1 MKPSFQ
7 PPASNVKRTGIVLRR
22 AVTLIEAIAVI
33 LLLSAAAATSMIY
46 LDNDFLSRRTAS
58 AATIQV
64 GEVLQ
69 LARNTAISHQTHVR
83 VSRGSTDLIIH
94 QEAGPVEPERTWLI
108 DLPAGT
114 RIDGSARQIVFGPI
128 GSANRDL
135 SWGVHH
141 GDAYG
146 KIDVSPVSG
155 KIQWSTP

>member
-7 PPASNVKRTGIVLRR
+7 PLAYNVKRTGIARRR

-46 LDNDFLSRRTAS
+46 LDNDFLARRTAS

-69 LARNTAISHQTHVR
+69 LARNTAISNQTYVR
-83 VSRGSTDLIIH
+83 VSRGSTELKIH
-94 QEAGPVEPERTWLI
+94 QEAGPIEPERTWLI
-108 DLPAGT
+108 ELPAGT
-114 RIDGSARQIVFGPI
+114 KIDGSASEIIFKPV

-135 SWGVHH
+135 SWGVYH

-146 KIDVSPVSG
+146 KVNVSPVSG
-155 KIQWSTP
+155 NVQWSTP

>member
-1 MKPSFQ
+1 MNSKLSCYYRQ
-7 PPASNVKRTGIVLRR
+7 G
-22 AVTLIEAIAVI
+22 VTLIEAIAVI

-64 GEVLQ
+64 GEVLV
-69 LARNTAISHQTHVR
+69 LARNTAISHQTNVH
-83 VSRGSTDLIIH
+83 VSRGLTQLKIH
-94 QEAGPVEPERTWLI
+94 QEAGPVQAERTWLI

-114 RIDGSARQIVFGPI
+114 KIDGSATDIIFKPV

-141 GDAYG
+141 GDVYG
-146 KIDVSPVSG
+146 KVSVTPISG
-155 KIQWSTP
+155 NVRWSTP